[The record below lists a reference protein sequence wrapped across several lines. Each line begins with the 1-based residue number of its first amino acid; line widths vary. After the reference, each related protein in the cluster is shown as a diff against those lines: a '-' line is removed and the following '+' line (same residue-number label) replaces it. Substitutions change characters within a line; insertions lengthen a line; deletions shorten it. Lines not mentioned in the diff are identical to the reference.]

1 MKAKKKANAAHR
13 NKIRVSGARRA
24 FMAFNYLFFACMIV
38 LCAYPL
44 WYVFMQ
50 SLSGEII
57 AGKSILV
64 PYKFT
69 LKNYQQVMQLKGL
82 GNAFKISTLRTV
94 IGCIVTVFC
103 CLILGYLFSKQEM
116 PYRKLLYRMLV
127 ICMYVSGGLIPSYL
141 VIKYMRLMNTFW
153 VYIIPWAVNAYNV
166 ILVKTFVEQLPASV
180 EESAMLDGAGVFTI
194 LFRIVLP
201 MSMPILATIAV
212 YSSVAQWNSWFDNH
226 LYTSLDENLT
236 TLQYMLYNYL
246 NQAERLS
253 QLLADGKNLNSDQI
267 LTPKGV
273 RMTVT
278 MITVVPVL
286 CIYPFL
292 QRYFVKGIMIGAVK
306 G

>member
-1 MKAKKKANAAHR
+1 MKQQTAI
-13 NKIRVSGARRA
+13 KITAGRRA
-24 FMAFNYLFFACMIV
+24 FLVCNYLFFTI
-38 LCAYPL
+38 LILICAYPL
-44 WYVFMQ
+44 WYVFVQ
-50 SLSGEII
+50 SLSGEIV
-57 AGKSILV
+57 AGKGIFV
-64 PYKFT
+64 PYRFT
-69 LKNYQQVMQLKGL
+69 LKNYQQVMTLKGL
-82 GNAFKISTLRTV
+82 GTAFKISAARTV
-94 IGCIVTVFC
+94 IGCVITVTC
-103 CLILGYLFSKQEM
+103 CMMLGYLFSKKEM
-116 PYRKLLYRMLV
+116 PFRRLLYRMLV

-141 VIKYMRLMNTFW
+141 TVKYVGLMNSFW

-166 ILVKTFVEQLPASV
+166 VLVKTFVEQLPASV

-194 LFRIVLP
+194 LFRIILP
-201 MSMPILATIAV
+201 MSLPILATIAV

-226 LYTSLDENLT
+226 LYTALDENLT

-253 QLLADGKNLNSDQI
+253 QLLAEGKNLNSDQI

-278 MITVVPVL
+278 MITVIPVL

>member
-1 MKAKKKANAAHR
+1 MKST
-13 NKIRVSGARRA
+13 NKIKVSAARRA
-24 FMAFNYLFFACMIV
+24 FMAFNYLFFICIIV

-44 WYVFMQ
+44 WYVLVQ
-50 SLSGEII
+50 SLSGEIVS
-57 AGKSILV
+57 GEGV
-64 PYKFT
+64 VWPYKFT
-69 LKNYQQVMQLKGL
+69 LRNYQQVMQLKGL
-82 GNAFKISTLRTV
+82 SGAFKISALRTV
-94 IGCIVTVFC
+94 IGCTVTVFC
-103 CLILGYLFSKQEM
+103 CMLLGYLFSKKEM

-127 ICMYVSGGLIPSYL
+127 ICMYVSGGLIPNYL
-141 VIKYMRLMNTFW
+141 TVKYMGLMNTFW

-166 ILVKTFVEQLPASV
+166 ILVKTFIEQLPASV

-201 MSMPILATIAV
+201 MSLPILATIAV
-212 YSSVAQWNSWFDNH
+212 YSSVAQWNSWLDNH
-226 LYTSLDENLT
+226 IYTALNDNLT
-236 TLQYMLYNYL
+236 TLQYMLCNYL

-253 QLLADGKNLNSDQI
+253 QLLAEGRNLNSDQL

-278 MITVVPVL
+278 MITVIPVL

>member
-1 MKAKKKANAAHR
+1 
-13 NKIRVSGARRA
+13 
-24 FMAFNYLFFACMIV
+24 
-38 LCAYPL
+38 
-44 WYVFMQ
+44 
-50 SLSGEII
+50 
-57 AGKSILV
+57 
-64 PYKFT
+64 
-69 LKNYQQVMQLKGL
+69 
-82 GNAFKISTLRTV
+82 
-94 IGCIVTVFC
+94 
-103 CLILGYLFSKQEM
+103 
-116 PYRKLLYRMLV
+116 MLV

-141 VIKYMRLMNTFW
+141 TIKYVGLMNTFW

-180 EESAMLDGAGVFTI
+180 EESATLDGAGVFTI
-194 LFRIVLP
+194 MFRIILP
-201 MSMPILATIAV
+201 MSLPILATIAV

-226 LYTSLDENLT
+226 LYTAMDEDLT

-253 QLLADGKNLNSDQI
+253 QLLSEGQNINSEQM

-278 MITVVPVL
+278 MITVVPVI

>member
-1 MKAKKKANAAHR
+1 MKST
-13 NKIRVSGARRA
+13 NKIKVSAGRRA
-24 FMAFNYLFFACMIV
+24 FMAFNYLFFVCIII

-44 WYVFMQ
+44 WYVLVQ
-50 SLSGEII
+50 SLSGEIVS
-57 AGKSILV
+57 GEGV
-64 PYKFT
+64 VWPYKFT
-69 LKNYQQVMQLKGL
+69 LRNYQQVMQLKGL
-82 GNAFKISTLRTV
+82 SGAFKISALRTI
-94 IGCIVTVFC
+94 IGCVVTVLC
-103 CLILGYLFSKQEM
+103 CMLLGYLFSKKEM

-127 ICMYVSGGLIPSYL
+127 ICMYVSGGLIPNYL
-141 VIKYMRLMNTFW
+141 TVKYMGLMNTFW

-166 ILVKTFVEQLPASV
+166 ILVKTFIEQLPASV

-201 MSMPILATIAV
+201 MSLPILATIAV

-226 LYTSLDENLT
+226 IYTALDENLT

-253 QLLADGKNLNSDQI
+253 QLLAEGKNLNSDQM

-278 MITVVPVL
+278 MITVIPVL

>member
-1 MKAKKKANAAHR
+1 MSSSNRIK
-13 NKIRVSGARRA
+13 VSFARRA
-24 FMAFNYLFFACMIV
+24 FMVFNYLLFSIIIIM
-38 LCAYPL
+38 CAYPL
-44 WYVFMQ
+44 WYVFVQ
-50 SLSGEII
+50 SLSGEVI
-57 AGKSILV
+57 AGQGIIV
-64 PYKFT
+64 PYNFT
-69 LKNYQQVMQLKGL
+69 LKNYGQVMKLRGL
-82 GNAFKISTLRTV
+82 AGAFGISALRTV
-94 IGCIVTVFC
+94 LGCAVTVTC
-103 CLILGYLFSKQEM
+103 CMILGYLFSKNEM
-116 PYRKLLYRMLV
+116 PFRKFMYRMLV
-127 ICMYVSGGLIPSYL
+127 ICMYVSGGLIPNYL
-141 VIKYMRLMNTFW
+141 TIKYMGLMNNFW

-194 LFRIVLP
+194 MMRIILP
-201 MSMPILATIAV
+201 MSLPIIATIAV

-226 LYTSLDENLT
+226 IYTALREELT

-253 QLLADGKNLNSDQI
+253 QLLAEGKNLNADQI

-278 MITVVPVL
+278 MITVIPVL

>member
-1 MKAKKKANAAHR
+1 MKQQTAIKVTAGRKAFL
-13 NKIRVSGARRA
+13 VC
-24 FMAFNYLFFACMIV
+24 NYLFFTLLI
-38 LCAYPL
+38 LICAYPL
-44 WYVFMQ
+44 WYVFVQ
-50 SLSGEII
+50 SLSGEIV
-57 AGKSILV
+57 AGKGIVV
-64 PYKFT
+64 PYRFT
-69 LKNYQQVMQLKGL
+69 LKNYQQVMKLKGL
-82 GNAFKISTLRTV
+82 GTAFKISAART
-94 IGCIVTVFC
+94 GLG
-103 CLILGYLFSKQEM
+103 CLITVTCCMMLGYLFSKEEM
-116 PYRKLLYRMLV
+116 PFRRLLYRMLV
-127 ICMYVSGGLIPSYL
+127 ICMYISGGLIPSYL
-141 VIKYMRLMNTFW
+141 TVKYVGLMNSFW

-166 ILVKTFVEQLPASV
+166 VLVKTFVEQLPASV

-194 LFRIVLP
+194 LFRIILP
-201 MSMPILATIAV
+201 MSLPILATIAV

-226 LYTSLDENLT
+226 LYTAFDENLT

-253 QLLADGKNLNSDQI
+253 QLLAEGKNLNSDQI

-278 MITVVPVL
+278 MITVIPVL

>member
-1 MKAKKKANAAHR
+1 MKRHGAIKVSAAR
-13 NKIRVSGARRA
+13 KA
-24 FMAFNYLFFACMIV
+24 FMAFDYVLFTIIII
-38 LCAYPL
+38 LCLYPL
-44 WYVFMQ
+44 WYVFIQ
-50 SLSGEII
+50 SLSGEIV
-57 AGKSILV
+57 AGQGIIL

-69 LKNYQQVMQLKGL
+69 FKNYVQVMQLKGL
-82 GNAFKISTLRTV
+82 GNAFKISAARTV
-94 IGCIVTVFC
+94 IGCVITVTC
-103 CLILGYLFSKQEM
+103 CMMLGYLFSKQEM
-116 PYRKLLYRMLV
+116 PFRKFLYRMLV

-141 VIKYMRLMNTFW
+141 TIKYVGLMNTFW

-180 EESAMLDGAGVFTI
+180 EESATLDGAGVFTI
-194 LFRIVLP
+194 MFRIILP
-201 MSMPILATIAV
+201 MSLPILATIAV

-226 LYTSLDENLT
+226 LYTAMDEDLT

-253 QLLADGKNLNSDQI
+253 QLLSEGQNINSEQM

-278 MITVVPVL
+278 MITVVPVI